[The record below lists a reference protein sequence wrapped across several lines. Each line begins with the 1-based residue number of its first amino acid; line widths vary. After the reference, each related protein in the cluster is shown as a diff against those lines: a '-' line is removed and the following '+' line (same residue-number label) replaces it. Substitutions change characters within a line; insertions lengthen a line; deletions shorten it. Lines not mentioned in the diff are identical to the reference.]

1 MGLKGIR
8 KAVGLLLVFSC
19 LFSMSGCWDR
29 TEIEEIAFAL
39 GVAVDFPKE
48 TKSKDIE
55 EAPVKKV
62 NPNIDAPD
70 IAVSPGER
78 EGTVS
83 LVPVEYLITVE
94 LPNLRALSSGQ
105 SGTAAGGGSKP
116 RRLAS
121 VVAAS
126 MQRAV
131 TALSERVYRPLFF
144 GHQRVL
150 IIGEE
155 VARHGIK
162 PIIDYFLRNLRINPR
177 MRFMISK
184 GEAKKVLDIEP
195 QMDPLTS
202 RYLFKL
208 LQNAPNHSF
217 GVDSNLLELT
227 NQLMVSG
234 DAVVSRVTA
243 GKDDATVGGSAVI
256 RDWKLVGWL
265 GEVETQGFCLA
276 KGLAR
281 QGTIGVPIPDYP
293 SEELAYY
300 YRNAKSKIVPIV
312 TEEEVSFQILV
323 DLRGGITQETGYLAL
338 SKEQLEWAERALA
351 AEVSR
356 RVKAGIDKL
365 QEFKVDACEFGRA
378 VERANY
384 HLWETKYRSQ
394 WEEIYPHV
402 NVEVNSVVTI
412 LSSGVL

>member
-1 MGLKGIR
+1 MGSNG
-8 KAVGLLLVFSC
+8 
-19 LFSMSGCWDR
+19 D
-29 TEIEEIAFAL
+29 EELAFAL

-105 SGTAAGGGSKP
+105 SGTAAGRGSKP

-256 RDWKLVGWL
+256 
-265 GEVETQGFCLA
+265 A
-276 KGLAR
+276 
-281 QGTIGVPIPDYP
+281 
-293 SEELAYY
+293 
-300 YRNAKSKIVPIV
+300 
-312 TEEEVSFQILV
+312 
-323 DLRGGITQETGYLAL
+323 TG
-338 SKEQLEWAERALA
+338 S
-351 AEVSR
+351 
-356 RVKAGIDKL
+356 
-365 QEFKVDACEFGRA
+365 
-378 VERANY
+378 
-384 HLWETKYRSQ
+384 
-394 WEEIYPHV
+394 
-402 NVEVNSVVTI
+402 
-412 LSSGVL
+412 